1 MAWVISRDDAS
12 STTVAPRSRSRREK
26 MLRRGS
32 RTSRAK
38 NATTPRKNGGRTA
51 VAAGVAGSERDAR
64 DGSCPGRE
72 EEANGDEGSD
82 CERDPGGWFGG
93 GEGAVFGGRL
103 PGTSDANADA
113 DATFFAR
120 SRGEASRAAVTIAA
134 SRRYGSSSGFPSG
147 ARVRA
152 TPSSPSKSSRR
163 NAARRSR
170 SFRAI
175 SSREASSP
183 SPPRRK
189 CCDSRGGAELA
200 GCDCVGGGRKLAL
213 GGCDAAAEAETS
225 DPTSSPRRTSGG
237 RSRWRVFCVSLISD
251 RAAMRRLRR
260 RGGDPARDG

>member
-93 GEGAVFGGRL
+93 GEGAVFVGRL

-152 TPSSPSKSSRR
+152 TPSSHELRSRRRR

-175 SSREASSP
+175 SSREAPRRRRLDESVAILAEGRNSP
-183 SPPRRK
+183 VAIASGVVVNWRSGASPPWRRRRRAIRRRPPRRTP
-189 CCDSRGGAELA
+189 
-200 GCDCVGGGRKLAL
+200 GGGRD
-213 GGCDAAAEAETS
+213 GGCSAC
-225 DPTSSPRRTSGG
+225 R
-237 RSRWRVFCVSLISD
+237 
-251 RAAMRRLRR
+251 
-260 RGGDPARDG
+260 